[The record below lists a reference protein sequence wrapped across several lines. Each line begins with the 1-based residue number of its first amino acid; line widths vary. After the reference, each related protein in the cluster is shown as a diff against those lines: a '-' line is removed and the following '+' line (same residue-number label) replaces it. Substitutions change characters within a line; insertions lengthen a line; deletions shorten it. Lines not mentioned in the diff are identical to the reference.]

1 MRRWRSSC
9 RCWRTASPRQR
20 SRRMRRRQYRLAALR
35 TLAELADP
43 GALGSSLRS
52 LLGSLDNDQSS
63 LVDLLAGLL
72 PRREQWLGHLAG
84 RRAPELRAELER
96 ALEHLVIDELR
107 SLTALWPAHLLAEL
121 NELLAHA
128 AANLSLPD
136 ARAALAECFREPAP
150 REPAVR
156 LAGWQAAARLLLTQ
170 DGKWRQRITKTDGLG
185 PEHPA
190 AMQRWRALLATLTA
204 HEPLRLALRA
214 IAALPAPRFD
224 DRQWES
230 LAALQ
235 VVLVRLSAELKVVF
249 AEQRCVDFVELSLA
263 AQRALGHAEAPS
275 ELLLALDRRIQH
287 LLVDEFQDTSQA
299 QLRLLSLLTSGWQ
312 PGDGRSL
319 FLVGDPMQSIYR
331 FRDAEMSLFLRVKE
345 RGIGQVPLTPLR
357 LQRNFRSSPAVVD
370 WVNRVFATVFPPLD
384 DLDGGLAGFAPS
396 MAVRDSAARQ
406 FVRVHPL
413 WGADPRAEVEKVI
426 DIVGDER
433 AARRPPVDRS
443 PRAEPHASRR
453 IARAPRRAGLARA
466 CSRDRRTR
474 RAADRPG
481 SARPDAR
488 ADAPSR
494 SDRLA
499 RRAARALVRL
509 DVVRSARAMPR
520 RSGAHGLGLA
530 QGSAAC
536 RPLEPFRTTPRRC
549 HDGRAHGS
557 VREPSVARACKLGRS
572 DMAAFGRTRMRGQA
586 STSGR
591 RNSSSRY
598 SLATSSGATSTI
610 RQRSRVGS

>member
-1 MRRWRSSC
+1 M
-9 RCWRTASPRQR
+9 
-20 SRRMRRRQYRLAALR
+20 
-35 TLAELADP
+35 
-43 GALGSSLRS
+43 
-52 LLGSLDNDQSS
+52 
-63 LVDLLAGLL
+63 
-72 PRREQWLGHLAG
+72 
-84 RRAPELRAELER
+84 
-96 ALEHLVIDELR
+96 
-107 SLTALWPAHLLAEL
+107 
-121 NELLAHA
+121 
-128 AANLSLPD
+128 
-136 ARAALAECFREPAP
+136 
-150 REPAVR
+150 R

-190 AMQRWRALLATLTA
+190 ATQRWRALLATLSA

-214 IAALPAPRFD
+214 IAALPEPRFD

-312 PGDGRSL
+312 RGDGRSL

-345 RGIGQVPLTPLR
+345 RGIGQVRLTPLR
-357 LQRNFRSSPAVVD
+357 LERNFRSSPAVVD

-433 AARRPPVDRS
+433 ARDDRQS
-443 PRAEPHASRR
+443 IAVLVQSRTHL
-453 IARAPRRAGLARA
+453 AGLHELLGAQGWPVHA
-466 CSRDRRTR
+466 VEI
-474 RAADRPG
+474 
-481 SARPDAR
+481 
-488 ADAPSR
+488 DAPAERQLGQDLLGLTRALTHLGR

-499 RRAARALVRL
+499 RRAASALVRL

-520 RSGAHGLGLA
+520 RSGAHDLGLA

-536 RPLEPFRTTPRRC
+536 R
-549 HDGRAHGS
+549 RA
-557 VREPSVARACKLGRS
+557 
-572 DMAAFGRTRMRGQA
+572 
-586 STSGR
+586 
-591 RNSSSRY
+591 
-598 SLATSSGATSTI
+598 
-610 RQRSRVGS
+610 